1 MKARKRGHQLNG
13 NTNSESVA
21 HGHHP
26 YWRRAHRDW
35 RIWFGVVLMLVA
47 MMNYLM
53 TDDLAW
59 QPRIQPQR
67 SSSAVEK

>member
-47 MMNYLM
+47 MMIYLM

-59 QPRIQPQR
+59 RPHL
-67 SSSAVEK
+67 